1 MINLILISLSLPPY
15 FHSAKLVIWLIQWKQ
30 PTLHSSRK
38 NSDRYSLSLSSHP
51 QIYFSFFLLSKDRL
65 RCKQWHRKI
74 WSKMQ
79 KIKVNSSK
87 YENRFEKRSFNVS
100 RSQQNLAKTINCL
113 VCTLYKFTS
122 RQQWIVCRSKY
133 FLFLLPSKEDAFLI
147 P

>member
-1 MINLILISLSLPPY
+1 
-15 FHSAKLVIWLIQWKQ
+15 
-30 PTLHSSRK
+30 
-38 NSDRYSLSLSSHP
+38 
-51 QIYFSFFLLSKDRL
+51 
-65 RCKQWHRKI
+65 
-74 WSKMQ
+74 MQ
-79 KIKVNSSK
+79 EIKVNSSK

-147 P
+147 PQHLIFIVYVLNKRQILFLIYYIQKKILALFFTIALVNFLLSLNFLCSAFFIFSFGLRCRVNILPWLLYLQRLLF